1 MNQTKD
7 KSLNDYQKPV
17 TFKNDILFT
26 LPTIAMSLFMSFYTM
41 VDGLFVSRLI
51 GTNALSAINL
61 TAPVISLVTAVSTM
75 LATGG
80 SAVIMKKM
88 GEKKEKEARQD
99 FTSLILVN
107 VLVGLIMGTIG
118 YFAMNMIFSNMKLS
132 LEVMGYCRDYLG
144 HYLIFTIPIL
154 LMNNFSLYLIAS
166 GKSSLSFICSVAGGI
181 ANIILDYVFIQILG
195 MGIGGAAVATGMGY
209 SVTTAVG
216 FIVFSQRKNMLHFVK
231 PVYRFSVLKKTVTN
245 GCSEM
250 ATALV
255 TGITTLIFN
264 WTMLK
269 YVGEDGV
276 AAITIIMYVLMF
288 VSSLFSGYSYGAAPM
303 ISYYYGAQNHLKLKK
318 LVRLSLK
325 IITGISISAAL
336 ISLLITPAWYLMVSS
351 PGRLPSWLDFLS
363 SPEPAAL
370 SLLSQLLV
378 VEFLI
383 DVLKLAS
390 LNTPDT
396 LSNSFSMLGALILG
410 DFAVQAGWLGPEVLV
425 YMAFVS
431 VAGFA
436 QPSYELGYAFKLLR
450 VALLLLT
457 AAFDVWGFC
466 LGFVGILVLLATTKP
481 LVGHGYL
488 YPLIPF
494 NGKALRRL
502 LVREPINRDNT

>member
-1 MNQTKD
+1 METLSSN
-7 KSLNDYQKPV
+7 YQENV
-17 TFKNDILFT
+17 TWFNETLGVGRSCDI
-26 LPTIAMSLFMSFYTM
+26 
-41 VDGLFVSRLI
+41 VSRDYMI
-51 GTNALSAINL
+51 GGRRARIWVIDGFGMDGTLERMGSFWLRLEPEQVENL
-61 TAPVISLVTAVSTM
+61 TEMQDFADRFITFGETNVSFQTGEIVTAVLLGKTLLLMEGLAGGALMDAKEYPARGVGEPPDGKVLRGSHDGFVEAVVPNMALLRRRIRDPHLTM
-75 LATGG
+75 EGLKIGQRTHSDVALCYLDDRVDHALLDELRHKLQNIQANSLTMAQESVAEAIRPKQWYNPFPKVRYTERPDTAAACVMEG
-80 SAVIMKKM
+80 SIILMVDNSAAVMILPTTFF
-88 GEKKEKEARQD
+88 D
-99 FTSLILVN
+99 FTQEAN
-107 VLVGLIMGTIG
+107 DFYFPPLVGT
-118 YFAMNMIFSNMKLS
+118 
-132 LEVMGYCRDYLG
+132 YLR
-144 HYLIFTIPIL
+144 IL
-154 LMNNFSLYLIAS
+154 R
-166 GKSSLSFICSVAGGI
+166 VT
-181 ANIILDYVFIQILG
+181 VF
-195 MGIGGAAVATGMGY
+195 
-209 SVTTAVG
+209 
-216 FIVFSQRKNMLHFVK
+216 
-231 PVYRFSVLKKTVTN
+231 
-245 GCSEM
+245 
-250 ATALV
+250 
-255 TGITTLIFN
+255 
-264 WTMLK
+264 
-269 YVGEDGV
+269 
-276 AAITIIMYVLMF
+276 
-288 VSSLFSGYSYGAAPM
+288 
-303 ISYYYGAQNHLKLKK
+303 
-318 LVRLSLK
+318 
-325 IITGISISAAL
+325 L

-351 PGRLPSWLDFLS
+351 PGRLPNWLDFLS

-466 LGFVGILVLLATTKP
+466 LGFLGILVLLATTKP